1 MLACTLTQALVL
13 TCCLTSVF
21 RQEHSGNCEL
31 SQTRQSTGFYYYY
44 FFLIKSIHKKE
55 IKKPK
60 QTKAEEY
67 RPRTNPKTRL
77 LSACFMEIS
86 KLTVTNT
93 LTHKNSGFTPEPS
106 HIFFFLVYN
115 TLLSVQ
121 AGPTVL
127 ICPEWL
133 SKPVL
138 RILSNVLKFLKYQ
151 PQEAIKQLL

>member
-1 MLACTLTQALVL
+1 MHVDTGTDLDL
-13 TCCLTSVF
+13 
-21 RQEHSGNCEL
+21 L
-31 SQTRQSTGFYYYY
+31 SHFSLQTRAFWELWALSNKAVNRILLLSL
-44 FFLIKSIHKKE
+44 FLIKSIHKKE
-55 IKKPK
+55 KKKPK
-60 QTKAEEY
+60 QTKTEEY
-67 RPRTNPKTRL
+67 GPRTNPETRL
-77 LSACFMEIS
+77 LSACLMEIS

-106 HIFFFLVYN
+106 NIFFLVYN

-138 RILSNVLKFLKYQ
+138 RILSNVIKFIKYQ

>member
-1 MLACTLTQALVL
+1 MHVDTGTDLDL
-13 TCCLTSVF
+13 
-21 RQEHSGNCEL
+21 L
-31 SQTRQSTGFYYYY
+31 SHFSLQTRAFWELWALSNKAVNRILLLSL
-44 FFLIKSIHKKE
+44 FLIKFIHKKK

-60 QTKAEEY
+60 QTKTEEY
-67 RPRTNPKTRL
+67 GPRTNPETRL
-77 LSACFMEIS
+77 LSACLMEIS

-106 HIFFFLVYN
+106 NIFFLVYN

-138 RILSNVLKFLKYQ
+138 RILSNVIKFIKYQ

>member
-1 MLACTLTQALVL
+1 MHVDTGTGLDL
-13 TCCLTSVF
+13 
-21 RQEHSGNCEL
+21 L
-31 SQTRQSTGFYYYY
+31 SHFSLQTRAFWELWALSNKAVNRILLLL

-60 QTKAEEY
+60 QTKTEEY
-67 RPRTNPKTRL
+67 GPRTNPKTRL
-77 LSACFMEIS
+77 LSACLMEIS

-106 HIFFFLVYN
+106 NIFFFLVYN